1 MSSEIYSLCF
11 MCSVRCPIKVV
22 VKDGQVEWI
31 EGNPLVP
38 GMEGSLC
45 PRGSA
50 GVALLRDEQRLKGP
64 LIRRG
69 PRGSGQW
76 REATWEE
83 ALDYTAGRL
92 KEILGKYGGHSLV
105 LGERTQLATHVSKTF
120 LKALGSPNHFTHDAL
135 CKGSVNTACRSITGY
150 TDSQMGMDY
159 KNTKHIIFYGRNFF
173 EAMEVKAVNNLLKA
187 MAQGAK
193 ITYID
198 PRVTVTATKAQR
210 YWMIRPGTHLALNYA
225 LMHVIIKQGL
235 YDAQYVERW
244 VSGFEQLREFVE
256 PYTPAW
262 AEAETGIAAGDI
274 EALAHEAA
282 QAKPAV
288 IFHYGYR
295 GANHTN
301 EIYFRRSILMLNA
314 LMGSFEAPGGIFIK
328 KGPGDAGGKAPRKL
342 TGQQFPSIEHPRF
355 DLVGTPALPLPD
367 PNHGVGQMLPRAIL
381 EGKPY
386 PLKALIAFRFDP
398 LMSIPDQN
406 LVQRAL
412 DQLELIV
419 AIDINFSD
427 IANYADVILPESI
440 YLERTDCLQQA
451 NGLKPQLFL
460 RRQAVPPRFDTKE
473 GPMIL
478 KELGQR
484 LGIGQYFPY
493 QSMEELVRW
502 QLEGTG
508 FTWEDFAAKG
518 FVSYADGPIMWD
530 REDGLKFKTPSGKLE
545 LVSSLLEDAG
555 YPSLPAYEPMPSP
568 PAGQFRLVVGRCA
581 LHTHVSTQNNPYLNE
596 LAGENQL
603 WINSEPAAELGVADG
618 DWVEVSSSRASGAIR
633 AYVSDLIHPE
643 AAFLLHGFG
652 HRAPEAGRSY
662 GRGLADGLLMEN
674 VSDMI
679 GGSPA
684 LHHTFISV
692 RPA

>member
-22 VKDGQVEWI
+22 VSDGQVEWI

-50 GVALLRDEQRLKGP
+50 GVALLRDQQRLKGP
-64 LIRRG
+64 LIRTG

-76 REATWEE
+76 REVTWEK
-83 ALDYTAGRL
+83 ALDYAAGRL
-92 KEILGKYGGHSLV
+92 GEIIGKYGGHSLV

-210 YWMIRPGTHLALNYA
+210 YWMIRPGTDLALNYA

-262 AEAETGIAAGDI
+262 AEAETGIAAGEI
-274 EALAHEAA
+274 VALAQEAA

-288 IFHYGYR
+288 IFHFGYR

-328 KGPGDAGGKAPRKL
+328 KGPGDAGGKAPASSPNRSSH
-342 TGQQFPSIEHPRF
+342 PSSN
-355 DLVGTPALPLPD
+355 PA
-367 PNHGVGQMLPRAIL
+367 
-381 EGKPY
+381 
-386 PLKALIAFRFDP
+386 
-398 LMSIPDQN
+398 S
-406 LVQRAL
+406 
-412 DQLELIV
+412 
-419 AIDINFSD
+419 
-427 IANYADVILPESI
+427 
-440 YLERTDCLQQA
+440 
-451 NGLKPQLFL
+451 
-460 RRQAVPPRFDTKE
+460 
-473 GPMIL
+473 
-478 KELGQR
+478 
-484 LGIGQYFPY
+484 
-493 QSMEELVRW
+493 
-502 QLEGTG
+502 
-508 FTWEDFAAKG
+508 TWWAR
-518 FVSYADGPIMWD
+518 P
-530 REDGLKFKTPSGKLE
+530 
-545 LVSSLLEDAG
+545 
-555 YPSLPAYEPMPSP
+555 PSP
-568 PAGQFRLVVGRCA
+568 CPTPTTEWARCCPRP
-581 LHTHVSTQNNPYLNE
+581 S
-596 LAGENQL
+596 
-603 WINSEPAAELGVADG
+603 W
-618 DWVEVSSSRASGAIR
+618 RASPIP
-633 AYVSDLIHPE
+633 S
-643 AAFLLHGFG
+643 
-652 HRAPEAGRSY
+652 
-662 GRGLADGLLMEN
+662 
-674 VSDMI
+674 
-679 GGSPA
+679 
-684 LHHTFISV
+684 
-692 RPA
+692 RP